1 MRTRKGFVS
10 NSSSS
15 SFILFKAYL
24 DDRKIEY
31 IQDSIPRLSDE
42 GWNVEE
48 TSSLFEFSASM
59 DNYDVVEELEGIGI
73 DIDKDGMLLLNGH
86 SMCIGLNDA
95 RKDLRDYFN
104 DDDYWN
110 GHSLKYWYTSDTY
123 RNRIYPLYKGTG
135 SSSDCSSWSSLDP
148 VPPVPQFDDRERYRR
163 NISLNLKALDSII
176 RRVSGDSERE
186 KEWRCLAFR
195 LKRFLWMMDPQP
207 VIIVPNGEP
216 GGKLFPCISMKYSME
231 NEELPSSERNTV
243 STGIFRKENTLY
255 ALIYSER
262 LIEMTSEC
270 GMKTETI
277 SYCGDG
283 KEENPTGDIIPFM
296 IGRMNEYARKE
307 IGGERTQ

>member
-1 MRTRKGFVS
+1 MRTRNGFVS

-24 DDRKIEY
+24 DERKIEY

-48 TSSLFEFSASM
+48 TSSLFEFSTLM
-59 DNYDVVEELEGIGI
+59 DDYDVVEELEGIDININRDGI
-73 DIDKDGMLLLNGH
+73 LLLNGH

-104 DDDYWN
+104 DDDYWT
-110 GHSLKYWYTSDTY
+110 GHSMKYWYTSDTY
-123 RNRIYPLYKGTG
+123 RNRIYPLHEGAD
-135 SSSDCSSWSSLDP
+135 SSLDCSSWSYLDP
-148 VPPVPQFDDRERYRR
+148 VPPVPQFDDRERYKR
-163 NISLNLKALDSII
+163 NISLNIRALDSIME
-176 RRVSGDSERE
+176 RVPGVSEKERE
-186 KEWRCLAFR
+186 WRWLVFR
-195 LKRFLWMMDPQP
+195 LRGFLWMMDPQP
-207 VIIVPNGEP
+207 VIIVPSKEP
-216 GGKLFPCISMKYSME
+216 DGKLFSCIAMKYSMG
-231 NEELPSSERNTV
+231 NGELPSSEGNTV
-243 STGIFRKENTLY
+243 STRIFRKENTLY

-277 SYCGDG
+277 SYCGDRE
-283 KEENPTGDIIPFM
+283 EENSTGDIIPFM

-307 IGGERTQ
+307 IGGDRI